1 MKEFLER
8 VWNLTSSS
16 SCVNSVLKGALK
28 VPILTQ
34 LSAELC
40 VMIKEFCTD
49 WKDGGNIDT
58 SESDHQLRP
67 RSSRAYHSTEFSLM
81 VRASVSKFL

>member
-40 VMIKEFCTD
+40 VMIRVLHKLGGWGGIQIL
-49 WKDGGNIDT
+49 WKAITN
-58 SESDHQLRP
+58 
-67 RSSRAYHSTEFSLM
+67 
-81 VRASVSKFL
+81 

>member
-40 VMIKEFCTD
+40 VMIKEFCTN
-49 WKDGGNIDT
+49 WEDGGEYRYFGKRSPIET
-58 SESDHQLRP
+58 SQQ
-67 RSSRAYHSTEFSLM
+67 
-81 VRASVSKFL
+81 